1 LKSRSKGI
9 EAVVVELPNIVI
21 RKASREDLPA
31 LVAMFA
37 ADALGGHGDTTD
49 PEAFPDYLRAFAVI
63 EASPDQTLY
72 VAERGGEVVGTFQT
86 MVTTSLTGRGSS
98 AMIIEAVQ
106 TRADMRGQGVGAAMI
121 EFATAEAKGRGI
133 MRVALTS
140 NAVRRDAHRFYE
152 RLGFKPSHL
161 GFKMALK

>member
-1 LKSRSKGI
+1 MQVGVPDILVRQ
-9 EAVVVELPNIVI
+9 A
-21 RKASREDLPA
+21 RKDDLPA
-31 LVAMFA
+31 LVAIFA

-49 PEAFPDYLRAFAVI
+49 PEAFVDYVKAFTAI

-72 VAERGGEVVGTFQT
+72 VAEHGGEVVGTFQT
-86 MVTTSLTGRGSS
+86 MLTTTLTGRGSS

-106 TRADMRGQGVGAAMI
+106 TRSDMRGQGIGARMI
-121 EFATAEAKGRGI
+121 EFAIAEAKGRGV
-133 MRVALTS
+133 RLVQLTS
-140 NAVRRDAHRFYE
+140 NAIRKDAHRFYE